1 MEQELKKKNIFCQK
15 CGVILGVNV
24 DRTYFQVGNIQLWFD
39 TAFSCVCGKANR
51 FKPNDRFSIK
61 GFDGE
66 TRQLLIK
73 LGKKGEKNN
82 KDN

>member
-1 MEQELKKKNIFCQK
+1 METELKKKNIFCAK
-15 CGVILGVNV
+15 CGLLLGVNV
-24 DRTYFQVGNIQLWFD
+24 DKTYFQIGNVQLWHE
-39 TAFSCVCGKANR
+39 TNFSCVCGKPSR
-51 FKPNDRFSIK
+51 FRPNDRFSIK

-82 KDN
+82 KEN